1 MRILDELA
9 GYLRDGFATMRRTLV
24 IVAGICLS
32 TGAFPALNAQSDR
45 GRIVGTVRDST
56 RSVLPRVSITAT
68 NLGTGFR
75 TRATSSDSGYY
86 LLPYLPAGIFRIT
99 AELSGFKTQVRGR
112 VVLQVAQTLRQDITL
127 EIGELS
133 ETIDVSPERVLQS
146 ETSTAATVIDNHQVV
161 ELPLNGRSFTELTV
175 LVPGAVPNPNPT
187 FLTSGTNVSVSG
199 TRSENNNFTLD
210 GVNNNETFFKQF
222 AVQPSLD
229 AIQEFAI
236 QTNVAS
242 AEYGSGAGSQIN
254 VITKSGSEA
263 FHGSLFEFVRND
275 LFDARDAFAK
285 EKPNF
290 RQNQFGATISGPL
303 AIPRVTSAPHNTY
316 FMANYEGF
324 RFRRDSSIYSTVP
337 TAGMLAGDLS
347 RDVTGKPAAP
357 IYDPL
362 TLRPHPS
369 KPGEW
374 IRDPF
379 PLNAI
384 PKNRIDPI
392 ASLYA
397 QRFLPEPN
405 LPGRSANLVNSR
417 PGKNDSD
424 QVTIR
429 IDHRINEKH
438 TLFGRFSGV
447 DSLALRPGA
456 LQTVDNTLGNY
467 FRNLVLNGTH
477 VLSPSMTFDLKLGYH
492 RNNLRVADSAPG
504 GLSGV
509 SEFLA
514 STGIQGVS
522 LKSQTIPLYPQLNVS
537 GLFAVNQ
544 SGFPFP
550 DDTYQAV
557 ASLGRIQ
564 GKHFLKMGVD
574 VQHRRNMDDGL
585 FSAIYTFT
593 KDPTTDPQNVHGTG
607 QALAAFLLGLPNQAY
622 RNVGDTAALM
632 RSNSY
637 HTYLQDDWKLA
648 QRLTLNLG
656 LRYEYTQ
663 WPRHRD
669 NKLASFDLEED
680 KFIWA
685 GRNPVTG
692 EGPNTIPS
700 IVPPDRNNFAPRFG
714 LAYLLNSRATVRG
727 GYGIFY
733 NSNFL
738 WEGQGVRGNWPYAI
752 SEALTALNTTQPSSP
767 LKTTF
772 TPDLDV
778 QPGST
783 VPPSAQHIVDRR
795 NRVGYSQQWNL
806 HVQHELARDLLL
818 EAGYVG
824 TKGTRL
830 SIFLSGNDPEPG
842 PGDPNPRRPHPAL
855 GSVSLMTAVATSSY
869 HSLQIKLEKKFVQ
882 GLGILGCYTFSK
894 AMSIGGDGF
903 GMSASPQNSRDLSSD
918 RALSAFHRRSNFV
931 VSYVY
936 ELPFKN
942 RLTDGARWRTISTYI
957 LQGWEINGITT
968 ARTGQPINV
977 TIPRDIPNI
986 GSRGY
991 VVRPNLVADPRLP
1004 DPSSTAW
1011 FNRAAF
1017 EEPDAYQFGS
1027 AGRNIVLGPGTY
1039 NWTFGL
1045 FKNIDFQER
1054 QKRIQFRIEAFNLS
1068 NRVSLSNPDTNFDSA
1083 TFGQILA
1090 AAPARQVQFGL
1101 KYLF

>member
-1 MRILDELA
+1 MRTQLIAARLL
-9 GYLRDGFATMRRTLV
+9 LCCL
-24 IVAGICLS
+24 GI
-32 TGAFPALNAQSDR
+32 GASIQLQAQSDR

-56 RSVLPRVSITAT
+56 GAILPKVSITAT

-75 TRATSSDSGYY
+75 TRGMSSDSGYY
-86 LLPYLPAGIFRIT
+86 VLPYLPAGTFRIT
-99 AELSGFKTQVRGR
+99 AELTGFKTQVRSR
-112 VVLQVAQTLRQDITL
+112 VVLQVAQALRQDITL

-133 ETIDVSPERVLQS
+133 ETIDVSPERILQS
-146 ETSTAATVIDNHQVV
+146 ETSTVATVIDNHQVV

-229 AIQEFAI
+229 AIHEFVI

-263 FHGSLFEFVRND
+263 LHASLFEFVRND
-275 LFDARDAFAK
+275 VFDARDAFANQ
-285 EKPNF
+285 KPKF

-303 AIPRVTSAPHNTY
+303 VIPRHGLSHNT
-316 FMANYEGF
+316 FFLVNYEGF

-337 TAGMLAGDLS
+337 TAAMLAGDLS

-362 TLRPHPS
+362 TFRPDPER
-369 KPGEW
+369 PGAW

-379 PLNAI
+379 PQNFI

-392 ASLYA
+392 ASMLA

-405 LPGRSANLVNSR
+405 LPGQAANLVNSK
-417 PGKNDSD
+417 PGKNNSD

-429 IDHRINEKH
+429 VDHKINESH

-447 DSLALRPGA
+447 DSRALRPGP
-456 LQTVDNTLGNY
+456 LPTVDNTLGNY
-467 FRNLVLNGTH
+467 FRNVVLNSTD

-504 GLSGV
+504 GFAGV

-514 STGIQGVS
+514 RTGLQGVS
-522 LKSQTIPLYPQLNVS
+522 VKSQTIPLYPQLNVA
-537 GLFAVNQ
+537 GLFSVSQ

-557 ASLGRIQ
+557 ASLSRIQ
-564 GKHFLKMGVD
+564 GKHFLKTGMD

-585 FSAIYTFT
+585 FSANFTFT
-593 KDPTTDPQNVHGTG
+593 KDPTSDPQSVHGTG

-637 HTYLQDDWKLA
+637 HTYVQDDWKVT

-669 NKLASFDLEED
+669 NKLASFDLEAGQ
-680 KFIWA
+680 FIWA

-692 EGPNTIPS
+692 EGPNTIPT

-714 LAYLLNSRATVRG
+714 LAYLLNSRSTVRG

-752 SEALTALNTTQPSSP
+752 SEALTALNQAEPASP
-767 LKTTF
+767 WKTTF
-772 TPDLDV
+772 TPELDV

-783 VPPSAQHIVDRR
+783 VAPSAQHIVDRR

-806 HVQHELARDLLL
+806 HVQHELARDLLV

-824 TKGTRL
+824 TKGTKL

-842 PGDPNPRRPHPAL
+842 PGDPNLRRPHPSV

-869 HSLQIKLEKKFVQ
+869 HGLQLKMEKRFVQ
-882 GLGILGCYTFSK
+882 GLGILACYTFSK

-903 GMSASPQNSRDLSSD
+903 GMSASPQNSRDLTAD
-918 RALSAFHRRSNFV
+918 RALSAFHRRHNFV
-931 VSYVY
+931 MSYVY
-936 ELPFKN
+936 ELPF
-942 RLTDGARWRTISTYI
+942 RYPSFGRGRWTA
-957 LQGWEINGITT
+957 LAAHLMEGWEINGITT

-977 TIPRDIPNI
+977 MIPRDIPNI

-1004 DPSSTAW
+1004 DPSAAAW
-1011 FNRAAF
+1011 FNTAAF
-1017 EEPDAYQFGS
+1017 EEPQPYHFGS
-1027 AGRNIVLGPGTY
+1027 AGRNIVIGPGIY

-1045 FKNIDFQER
+1045 FKNIDFNEKQN
-1054 QKRIQFRIEAFNLS
+1054 RIQFRIEAFNLF
-1068 NRVSLSNPDTNFDSA
+1068 NKVNLSNPDTSFDSA

-1090 AAPARQVQFGL
+1090 AAPARQVQFGV

>member
-1 MRILDELA
+1 MRILIIA
-9 GYLRDGFATMRRTLV
+9 SGIGFY
-24 IVAGICLS
+24 CLS
-32 TGAFPALNAQSDR
+32 LGAGLQLQAQSDR
-45 GRIVGTVRDST
+45 GRILGTVRDST
-56 RSVLPRVSITAT
+56 RAVLPKVSITAT
-68 NLGTGFR
+68 NLATGFR
-75 TRATSSDSGYY
+75 TRGMSSDSGYY
-86 LLPYLPAGIFRIT
+86 VLPYLPAGTFRIT

-146 ETSTAATVIDNHQVV
+146 ETSSVATVIDNHHVV

-187 FLTSGTNVSVSG
+187 YLTSGTNVSVSG

-229 AIQEFAI
+229 AIQEFVI
-236 QTNVAS
+236 QTHVAS

-254 VITKSGSEA
+254 VITKSGSESL
-263 FHGSLFEFVRND
+263 HGSLFEFVRND
-275 LFDARDAFAK
+275 VFDARDAFAN
-285 EKPNF
+285 EKPSF

-303 AIPRVTSAPHNTY
+303 VIPPAEPIPHNTF
-316 FMANYEGF
+316 FMVNYEGF

-337 TAGMLAGDLS
+337 TGAMLAGDLS

-357 IYDPL
+357 IFDPL
-362 TLRPHPS
+362 TLRPDPAR
-369 KPGEW
+369 PGTW

-379 PLNAI
+379 PQNII

-392 ASLYA
+392 AAIYA

-405 LPGRSANLVNSR
+405 LPGLAANLVNDK

-424 QVTIR
+424 QITIR
-429 IDHRINEKH
+429 IDHKINESH

-447 DSLALRPGA
+447 DSRALRPGPLPA
-456 LQTVDNTLGNY
+456 VDNTLGNY
-467 FRNLVLNGTH
+467 FRNLVLNSTD

-504 GLSGV
+504 GLAGV
-509 SEFLA
+509 SEFLGD
-514 STGIQGVS
+514 TGLQGVS

-537 GLFAVNQ
+537 GLFSVNQ

-557 ASLGRIQ
+557 ASLSRIQ

-585 FSAIYTFT
+585 FSANFTFT
-593 KDPTTDPQNVHGTG
+593 KDPTTDPQNVHGSG
-607 QALAAFLLGLPNQAY
+607 QAIAAFLLGLPNQAY

-637 HTYLQDDWKLA
+637 HTYLQDDWKLT
-648 QRLTLNLG
+648 QKLTLNLG

-669 NKLASFDLEED
+669 NKLASFDLEQD

-692 EGPNTIPS
+692 EGPNTIPT

-714 LAYLLNSRATVRG
+714 LAYVLNNRSTVRG

-752 SEALTALNTTQPSSP
+752 SEALTALNTAQPASP
-767 LKTTF
+767 WKTTF

-778 QPGST
+778 QPGSA
-783 VPPSAQHIVDRR
+783 VAPSAQHIVDRR

-806 HVQHELARDLLL
+806 HVQHELARDLLV

-824 TKGTRL
+824 TKGTKL

-842 PGDPNPRRPHPAL
+842 PGDPNLRRPHESV

-869 HSLQIKLEKKFVQ
+869 HGLQLKVEKKFVQ
-882 GLGILGCYTFSK
+882 GLGILACYTFSK

-903 GMSASPQNSRDLSSD
+903 GMSASPQNSRDLSAD
-918 RALSAFHRRSNFV
+918 RALSAFHRQHNFV
-931 VSYVY
+931 MSYVY
-936 ELPFKN
+936 EFPFKS
-942 RLTDGARWRTISTYI
+942 RSHGESVWATLGAH
-957 LQGWEINGITT
+957 LLEGWEVNGITT
-968 ARTGQPINV
+968 ARTGQPIGV
-977 TIPRDIPNI
+977 AIPRDIPNI

-991 VVRPNLVADPRLP
+991 VVRPNLVADPHLANP
-1004 DPSSTAW
+1004 TSVAW
-1011 FNRAAF
+1011 FDQAAF
-1017 EEPDAYQFGS
+1017 DEPDAYHFGS
-1027 AGRNIVLGPGTY
+1027 AGRNILVGPGTY

-1045 FKNIDFQER
+1045 FKNVDFQER
-1054 QKRIQFRIEAFNLS
+1054 QKRVQFRIETFNLF
-1068 NRVSLSNPDTNFDSA
+1068 NRVNLSNPDTNFDST
-1083 TFGQILA
+1083 TFGQVLA

>member
-1 MRILDELA
+1 MPKL
-9 GYLRDGFATMRRTLV
+9 
-24 IVAGICLS
+24 IVASGIVLCCLS
-32 TGAFPALNAQSDR
+32 PTTLLHAQSDR

-56 RSVLPRVSITAT
+56 RAVLPKVSITAT

-75 TRATSSDSGYY
+75 TRGVSSDSGYY
-86 LLPYLPAGIFRIT
+86 VLPYLPAGTFRIT

-254 VITKSGSEA
+254 VITKSGSDTL
-263 FHGSLFEFVRND
+263 HGSLFEFVRND
-275 LFDARDAFAK
+275 VFDARDAFAK
-285 EKPNF
+285 QKPSF

-303 AIPRVTSAPHNTY
+303 LIPRAEPVSHNTF
-316 FMANYEGF
+316 FMVNYEGF
-324 RFRRDSSIYSTVP
+324 CFRRDSSIYSTVP
-337 TAGMLAGDLS
+337 TAAMLAGDLS
-347 RDVTGKPAAP
+347 HDVTGKPAAP
-357 IYDPL
+357 VYDPL
-362 TLRPHPS
+362 TLRPDPAQ
-369 KPGEW
+369 PGAW

-379 PLNAI
+379 PQNII
-384 PKNRIDPI
+384 PKDRIDPI
-392 ASLYA
+392 ASIYA

-405 LPGRSANLVNSR
+405 LPGLAANLVNSK

-429 IDHRINEKH
+429 IDHKINESH

-447 DSLALRPGA
+447 DSRALRPGP
-456 LQTVDNTLGNY
+456 LTTVDNTLGNY
-467 FRNLVLNGTH
+467 FRNLVLNSTD

-504 GLSGV
+504 GFAGV

-514 STGIQGVS
+514 DTGLQGVS
-522 LKSQTIPLYPQLNVS
+522 IKSQTIPLYPQLNVS
-537 GLFAVNQ
+537 GLFSVNQ

-557 ASLGRIQ
+557 ASLSRIQ
-564 GKHFLKMGVD
+564 GKHFLKMGMD
-574 VQHRRNMDDGL
+574 LQHRRNMDDGL
-585 FSAIYTFT
+585 FSANFTFT
-593 KDPTTDPQNVHGTG
+593 KDPTTDPQNVHGSG

-637 HTYLQDDWKLA
+637 HTYLQDDWKVSH
-648 QRLTLNLG
+648 RLTLNLG

-669 NKLASFDLEED
+669 NKLASFDLEEE

-685 GRNPVTG
+685 GTNPVTG
-692 EGPNTIPS
+692 EGPNTIPT

-714 LAYLLNSRATVRG
+714 LAYLLNSRSTVRG

-752 SEALTALNTTQPSSP
+752 SEALTALNTTQPASP
-767 LKTTF
+767 WKTTF
-772 TPDLDV
+772 TPHLDV

-783 VPPSAQHIVDRR
+783 VAPSAQHIVDRR

-806 HVQHELARDLLL
+806 HVQRELARDLLV

-824 TKGTRL
+824 TKGTKL

-842 PGDPNPRRPHPAL
+842 PGDPNPRRPHA
-855 GSVSLMTAVATSSY
+855 SVGPMSLMTAVATSSY
-869 HSLQIKLEKKFVQ
+869 HSLQLKMEKKFVQ

-894 AMSIGGDGF
+894 AISIGGDGF
-903 GMSASPQNSRDLSSD
+903 GMSASPQNSRDLSAD
-918 RALSAFHRRSNFV
+918 RALSAFHRRHNFV
-931 VSYVY
+931 MSYVY
-936 ELPFKN
+936 ELPFKY
-942 RLTDGARWRTISTYI
+942 RSFGGGRWTTLGAH
-957 LQGWEINGITT
+957 LLEGWEINGITT

-1004 DPSSTAW
+1004 DPSAAAW
-1011 FNRAAF
+1011 FNAAAF
-1017 EEPDAYQFGS
+1017 EEPDSYQFGS
-1027 AGRNIVLGPGTY
+1027 AGRNVVTGPGVY

-1045 FKNIDFQER
+1045 FKNIDLQEKQR
-1054 QKRIQFRIEAFNLS
+1054 RIQLRIETFNLF
-1068 NRVSLSNPDTNFDSA
+1068 NKVNLSNPDTNFDST